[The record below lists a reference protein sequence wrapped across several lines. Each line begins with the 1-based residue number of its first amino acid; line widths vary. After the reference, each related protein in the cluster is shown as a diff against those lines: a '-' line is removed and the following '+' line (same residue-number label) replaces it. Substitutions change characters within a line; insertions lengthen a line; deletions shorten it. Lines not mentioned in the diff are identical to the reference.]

1 MPSAEIET
9 LLAEAAVGVGQ
20 LVLEAEKAVLVGG
33 EGVEEHAGAVEHGAV
48 EVVADH
54 EIFGV
59 EVKSTGR
66 LLPQTQL
73 FD

>member
-1 MPSAEIET
+1 MEIGT
-9 LLAEAAVGVGQ
+9 LLAEEAAGAGQ
-20 LVLEAEKAVLVGG
+20 LFLEAEKAVLVAG
-33 EGVEEHAGAVEHGAV
+33 EEVEEHAGAVEHGVV

-54 EIFGV
+54 EIFEV
-59 EVKSTGR
+59 EVKSTDR

>member
-1 MPSAEIET
+1 M
-9 LLAEAAVGVGQ
+9 GQ
-20 LVLEAEKAVLVGG
+20 LFLEAEKAVLVGG
-33 EGVEEHAGAVEHGAV
+33 EEVEEHADAVEHVVV

-66 LLPQTQL
+66 LLPQIQL